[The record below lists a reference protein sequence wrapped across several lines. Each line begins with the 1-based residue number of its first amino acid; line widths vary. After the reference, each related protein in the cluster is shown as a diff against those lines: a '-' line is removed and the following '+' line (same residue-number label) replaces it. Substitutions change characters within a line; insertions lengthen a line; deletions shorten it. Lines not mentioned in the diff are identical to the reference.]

1 MEPLKK
7 FIKDKSIWLVGGDGW
22 AYDIGYGG
30 IDHVIANK
38 ENVNILVLD
47 TEVYSNTGG
56 QASKSTRMGAV
67 AKFAAAGKKTNKKDL
82 ARIALTNPD
91 VYVATIS
98 LGANFQQTINAL
110 EEASN
115 YNGPSLVIAYSPCI
129 AHGIKKGMENS
140 IKEEK
145 LATESGYFPLF
156 RYNPATKEFHLD
168 SKADFS
174 KYEEMFKNENRYRI
188 VSDLLE
194 QNKEN
199 AIRNYE
205 ELESLQAS
213 KE

>member
-1 MEPLKK
+1 
-7 FIKDKSIWLVGGDGW
+7 
-22 AYDIGYGG
+22 
-30 IDHVIANK
+30 
-38 ENVNILVLD
+38 
-47 TEVYSNTGG
+47 
-56 QASKSTRMGAV
+56 MGAV

>member
-1 MEPLKK
+1 M
-7 FIKDKSIWLVGGDGW
+7 
-22 AYDIGYGG
+22 
-30 IDHVIANK
+30 
-38 ENVNILVLD
+38 ILVM
-47 TEVYSNTGG
+47 VV
-56 QASKSTRMGAV
+56 AV

-145 LATESGYFPLF
+145 L
-156 RYNPATKEFHLD
+156 
-168 SKADFS
+168 
-174 KYEEMFKNENRYRI
+174 
-188 VSDLLE
+188 V
-194 QNKEN
+194 
-199 AIRNYE
+199 
-205 ELESLQAS
+205 
-213 KE
+213 